1 MVVLTLLVSF
11 RELSHI
17 VTVCLI
23 KSNLL
28 LFFQIRRQ
36 IAYKMKVFKEMNLVS
51 FEKVR
56 NCFEDFRNNNKTGIR
71 IVVTDYEKK
80 VGELASPSSITTLL
94 KSYPELQ
101 KINADF
107 TEFSCVVKRDLE
119 DKTVVLMNLKED
131 KWSTRSDKSYARIQL
146 FMMNQYIKRLSR
158 FDFLHQQSLLKMS
171 KRYLRGEDLTDMVRV
186 HGNIVTK
193 MLRRMKM
200 MMDVTEKYVDSEAM
214 DAVHQM
220 KTFCQNL
227 DSRYL
232 SASKFS
238 SSLHSLDGLPEVNKD
253 FAEFTLSWRSKSLSD
268 FMSPDLD
275 QKGKRKRDTFRSVTD
290 HFSIISKSINVN

>member
-1 MVVLTLLVSF
+1 MNCHSLF
-11 RELSHI
+11 
-17 VTVCLI
+17 I
-23 KSNLL
+23 KIKPT

-36 IAYKMKVFKEMNLVS
+36 IAYEMKAFKVMNLVS
-51 FEKVR
+51 LEKVR
-56 NCFEDFRNNNKTGIR
+56 NRFEDLRNNNKTGIR
-71 IVVTDYEKK
+71 IVVTDYEEK
-80 VGELASPSSITTLL
+80 VGELASPCSITTLF

-107 TEFSCVVKRDLE
+107 TEFSCVVKRDLD
-119 DKTVVLMNLKED
+119 DKIVVLMNLKED

-146 FMMNQYIKRLSR
+146 FMMNQYVKRLSR

-171 KRYLRGEDLTDMVRV
+171 KRYLRGEDLTDMVTV

-268 FMSPDLD
+268 SLSPDLD
-275 QKGKRKRDTFRSVTD
+275 EKGKRKRDTFRSVTD

>member
-1 MVVLTLLVSF
+1 MSCHSLF
-11 RELSHI
+11 NK
-17 VTVCLI
+17 I
-23 KSNLL
+23 KPP

-36 IAYKMKVFKEMNLVS
+36 IAYEMKAFKVMNLVS
-51 FEKVR
+51 LEKVR
-56 NCFEDFRNNNKTGIR
+56 NRFEDLRNNNKTGIR
-71 IVVTDYEKK
+71 IVVTDYEEK
-80 VGELASPSSITTLL
+80 VGKLASPCSITTLF

-107 TEFSCVVKRDLE
+107 TEFSCVVKRDLD

-146 FMMNQYIKRLSR
+146 FMMNQYVKRLSR

-171 KRYLRGEDLTDMVRV
+171 KRYLRGEDLTDMVTV

-238 SSLHSLDGLPEVNKD
+238 SLHSLDGLPEVNKD

-275 QKGKRKRDTFRSVTD
+275 EKGKRKRDTFRSVTD